1 MKIFQTY
8 LNMMGPSVK
17 AQFRQGLNPFDF
29 KFIQTLKSLEG
40 EGGKEVKELGKRGV
54 VMASPGMMQSG
65 LSRELFEKWCH
76 DSRNGCIVTGYCVEN
91 TLAK

>member
-1 MKIFQTY
+1 
-8 LNMMGPSVK
+8 MGPSVK